1 VRGLRVFVLPVFLAA
16 ITFTCAAQSGKVE
29 PLGPIDQ
36 EGVSDAVKAVLEP
49 KGYRLKLDDGSVAG
63 EIWLR
68 SGIVA
73 GPKKDVAGVIY
84 PRLPESVLVAVVV
97 FPQNSTDYR
106 GQPIKAGTYNL
117 RYELIP
123 NDGNHLGVAPNRDFL
138 LLVPSSAD
146 ADPKATFKFEDLVQ
160 LSKKA
165 TGSNHPGPM
174 SLVQAEGAS
183 APDLSMDSEEHWVF
197 SSALKLEGGEELPF
211 ALVVKGTAPQ

>member
-1 VRGLRVFVLPVFLAA
+1 MAFALTSAG
-16 ITFTCAAQSGKVE
+16 QSGTVE
-29 PLGPIDQ
+29 ALGPIDQ
-36 EGVSDAVKAVLEP
+36 EGVSTAVKAVLEP
-49 KGYRLKLDDGSVAG
+49 RGYRLKLDDGSVAG

-68 SGIVA
+68 HGLVA
-73 GPKKDVAGVIY
+73 APKKNVAGVIY
-84 PRLPESVLVAVVV
+84 PRLPESVLVAVIV
-97 FPQNSTDYR
+97 FPQGSTDYR

-146 ADPKATFKFEDLVQ
+146 ADPQATFKFEDLVQ

-174 SLVQAEGAS
+174 SLVQAEGSS